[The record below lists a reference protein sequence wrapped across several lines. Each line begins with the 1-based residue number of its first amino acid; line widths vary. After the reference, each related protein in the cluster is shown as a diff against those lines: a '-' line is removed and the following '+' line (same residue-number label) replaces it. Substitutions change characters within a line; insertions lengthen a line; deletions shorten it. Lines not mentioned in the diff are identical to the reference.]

1 VVADIPGLIKGAH
14 QGAGLGFHF
23 LRHVERTRVLV
34 HLVDISDLS
43 EGDPVEH
50 FETINRELREYS
62 AALMDKPMA
71 VAATKI
77 DARGDGEKLRLLE
90 EHCRA
95 EGRDF
100 FAISAATHLGL
111 DPLLN
116 YLSDRVME

>member
-50 FETINRELREYS
+50 YETINRELREYS

-95 EGRDF
+95 EGREF
-100 FAISAATHLGL
+100 FAISAAAHLGL
-111 DPLLN
+111 EPLLQ
-116 YLSDRVME
+116 YLSDKVME